1 MKFRS
6 LLFLSFCAVVP
17 AFGWGADGHRMV
29 SEAAMQALP
38 KSVPAFLRSKAAVR
52 EITYLAPEPDKQKG
66 AGKTHDLAM
75 SPGHYLDAGDDGRI
89 FGGPKL
95 SALPDT
101 LADYDTAL
109 RKTGHTQYSAGYLPY
124 AIVMG
129 YQLVKQDFAAW
140 RMADAGI
147 RFAKSAEEK
156 QRFTDVR
163 GYREDILI
171 HDIGVWSHFVG
182 DGSMPLH
189 VTVHFNGWGNY
200 SNPEHFTQNPV
211 HVPWESDFVHA
222 HVTVAMVKAD
232 MPERVAVSGTVWTET
247 ASYLK
252 DTNAAVVPFYRLE
265 KTGAFHQ
272 EQPKK
277 NGIDFTARQLGH
289 GAGMLRDM
297 IVQAW
302 KTSAHATY
310 GWQKIKIS
318 DVEAGKAEPIL
329 P

>member
-1 MKFRS
+1 MKLRS
-6 LLFLSFCAVVP
+6 FLFVSFCAVVP

-38 KSVPAFLRSKAAVR
+38 KTVPAFLRSKAAVQ
-52 EITYLAPEPDKQKG
+52 EVTYLAPEPDKQKG
-66 AGKTHDLAM
+66 AGKTRDLAM

-140 RMADAGI
+140 RMARAGM
-147 RFAKSAEEK
+147 RFAKDAAGK
-156 QRFTDVR
+156 RQFAAALK
-163 GYREDILI
+163 YRQAILI

-189 VTVHFNGWGNY
+189 VTVHFNGWGHY
-200 SNPEHFTQNPV
+200 PNPARFTQKPV
-211 HVPWESDFVHA
+211 HVPWETAFVHA
-222 HVTVAMVKAD
+222 HVTPAMVKAA
-232 MPERVAVSGTVWTET
+232 MPGRVAIRGSVWPETE
-247 ASYLK
+247 SYLK
-252 DTNAAVVPFYRLE
+252 GTNAAVVPFYRLE
-265 KTGAFHQ
+265 KTGAFVQ
-272 EQPKK
+272 DKPKQS
-277 NGIDFTARQLGH
+277 GVDFTAAQLGR

-302 KTSAHATY
+302 RASAHAHY
-310 GWQKIKIS
+310 GWQKIQIS
-318 DVEAGKAEPIL
+318 DVEAGKVKPIL